1 MSKKK
6 QFFIGL
12 LICLSM
18 WSGAYYIFQNHFFPT
33 KVKIIGQSMFPT
45 LGNEQGVWI
54 DVVYK
59 KIDRNDIVVFSNPL
73 QPTKSLI
80 KRVVG
85 IPGDRINITANDI
98 FVNGEYLDER
108 YLTSLYTYRPISF
121 IVPKGHLFVMGDNR
135 NYSLDSRHFGFVD
148 IDTVYGYV
156 FWR

>member
-1 MSKKK
+1 
-6 QFFIGL
+6 
-12 LICLSM
+12 
-18 WSGAYYIFQNHFFPT
+18 
-33 KVKIIGQSMFPT
+33 MFPT

-121 IVPKGHLFVMGDNR
+121 TVPKGHLFVMGDNR